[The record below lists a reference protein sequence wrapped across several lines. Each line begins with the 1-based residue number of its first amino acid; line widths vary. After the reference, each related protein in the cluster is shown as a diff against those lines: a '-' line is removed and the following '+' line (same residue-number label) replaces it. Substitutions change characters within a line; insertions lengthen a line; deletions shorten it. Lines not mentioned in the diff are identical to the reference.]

1 MGDPKVEGMYEDGTG
16 LVTIGTLARRT
27 GIPVKTI
34 RNWSDLDLLPPAA
47 RTPAGYRLYGPDAAA
62 RLEIV
67 RTLRELG
74 VGTAAIRSVL
84 HRESTVAETAARW
97 ADALDAQIRT
107 LRLQCAVLR
116 SVAARGSAAEELPD
130 MTAVARLSAGERR
143 RIIADFIDDALDGV
157 DAPAYRSGLLAA
169 TPDLP
174 EDPTPHQIGAW
185 IELAALVREPELRS
199 ALRRLAAYSARHT
212 PRTGDAGKEAG
223 EAASLRVA
231 ELMRERGEAALAAG
245 VAPDSPAAA
254 PVVAE
259 LVAAWLP
266 TQAATADPP
275 DRDGAAARDR
285 LREQLEAAAEPS
297 VARYWELL
305 CAVTGRPAP
314 PRWDRA
320 GTWTAAA
327 LRAHRTPVE
336 IDRAAFA
343 QCDPDRVLYA
353 YRTVTREVAALAAA
367 VTTADLEL
375 PTPCGTWR
383 VRELLGHLVWENL
396 MVASV
401 ADGDPRTDHTAG
413 HLGADHA
420 AAFDD
425 STRTALAAFTRSG
438 MLHRTYGPYA
448 APGAMLVQQVVVEL
462 LAHGWD
468 LARAI
473 GAPTAL
479 APEVAEETLAAARR
493 IYGAAPRTEGGSFAP
508 ERAAPPGASAADRL
522 AAYLGRDP
530 G

>member
-1 MGDPKVEGMYEDGTG
+1 MYEDGTG

-34 RNWSDLDLLPPAA
+34 RNWSDLDLLPTAA
-47 RTPAGYRLYGPDAAA
+47 RTPAGYRLFP
-62 RLEIV
+62 
-67 RTLRELG
+67 
-74 VGTAAIRSVL
+74 
-84 HRESTVAETAARW
+84 
-97 ADALDAQIRT
+97 Q
-107 LRLQCAVLR
+107 
-116 SVAARGSAAEELPD
+116 P
-130 MTAVARLSAGERR
+130 
-143 RIIADFIDDALDGV
+143 
-157 DAPAYRSGLLAA
+157 
-169 TPDLP
+169 
-174 EDPTPHQIGAW
+174 
-185 IELAALVREPELRS
+185 
-199 ALRRLAAYSARHT
+199 
-212 PRTGDAGKEAG
+212 
-223 EAASLRVA
+223 
-231 ELMRERGEAALAAG
+231 AAG
-245 VAPDSPAAA
+245 IAPDSPAAT

-259 LVAAWLP
+259 LAAAWLP
-266 TQAATADPP
+266 TRAATADPP

-285 LREQLEAAAEPS
+285 LREQLEAAADPS

-327 LRAHRTPVE
+327 PRAHRTPVE

-367 VTTADLEL
+367 VRTADLEL
-375 PTPCGTWR
+375 PTPCGGWR

-401 ADGDPRTDHTAG
+401 ADGDPRTDHTADHTADHIG
-413 HLGADHA
+413 DDHA

-473 GAPTAL
+473 GAPTVL
-479 APEVAEETLAAARR
+479 GPEVAEETLAAARR

-508 ERAAPPGASAADRL
+508 ERAALSGASAADRL